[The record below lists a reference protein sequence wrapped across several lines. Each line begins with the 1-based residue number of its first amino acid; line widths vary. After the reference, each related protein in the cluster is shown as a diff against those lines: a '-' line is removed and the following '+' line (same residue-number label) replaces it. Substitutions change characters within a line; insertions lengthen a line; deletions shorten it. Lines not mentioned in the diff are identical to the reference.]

1 MPRPAAKVRVLPPA
15 QTAAPAGAKGFARL
29 VAGHTLVHASMSG
42 MRLAA
47 PLLALHVGLGTVHV
61 GVLLALYSLTQVF
74 IALPA
79 GRFVER
85 HGLRKPMGWGAIAA
99 GTGAAMCAL
108 FPRFEVLCLA
118 ALFMGGAT
126 GLCMIALQRYVG
138 RAARDGTELKRM
150 FSWLSLGP
158 AASNFLGPV
167 LAGLCIDH
175 FARWLP
181 GADDVSGFR
190 AAFACLA
197 LLPLVGWLLV
207 RSAPSASTVYLPV
220 GVHSAEPQARAWD
233 LLRAPRMRSLLLVN
247 WLLSSCWDVHS
258 FVVPVLGHE
267 RQLSASVIGGIL
279 GGFAVAA
286 ALVRLLIPLM
296 AAQAREWHVTTA
308 AMLGTALLFAIYP
321 FMHSA
326 WAMAM
331 CSVLLGF
338 ALGSVQPMIMSTL
351 HHITPESQRSQAL
364 ALRLMAINFSSVLM
378 PLLFGSVGAV
388 LGVSVLFWTVGSGV
402 GLGSRAAWRLRI

>member
-1 MPRPAAKVRVLPPA
+1 MPDAA
-15 QTAAPAGAKGFARL
+15 QNAAPAGARGFARV

-47 PLLALHVGLGTVHV
+47 PLLALHLGLGTVYV
-61 GVLLALYSLTQVF
+61 GVLLALYSLTQVL
-74 IALPA
+74 IALPV
-79 GRFVER
+79 GRYVER
-85 HGLRKPMGWGAIAA
+85 HGLRRPMRWAA
-99 GTGAAMCAL
+99 LVAGSAALGCAA
-108 FPRFEVLCLA
+108 FPRFEVLCGA
-118 ALFMGGAT
+118 ALCMGGAT

-138 RAARDGTELKRM
+138 RAARDGAELRRM

-158 AASNFLGPV
+158 AASNMLGPV

-175 FARWLP
+175 FADWDAAP
-181 GADDVSGFR
+181 ADLLGFR
-190 AAFACLA
+190 AAFAVLA
-197 LLPLVGWLLV
+197 FLPLLSWLLV
-207 RSAPSASTVYLPV
+207 RSAASASRVPPPAPLAGSNAAASP
-220 GVHSAEPQARAWD
+220 WD

-247 WLLSSCWDVHS
+247 WLLSSCWDVHT

-308 AMLGTALLFAIYP
+308 AMLSTALLFAIYP
-321 FMHSA
+321 LMQGA
-326 WAMAM
+326 WGMAV
-331 CSVLLGF
+331 CSLLLGF

-351 HHITPESQRSQAL
+351 HHITPERQRSQAL
-364 ALRLMAINFSSVLM
+364 ALRLMAINCSSVVM

-388 LGVSVLFWTVGSGV
+388 LGVSVLFWTVGSAV
-402 GLGSRAAWRLRI
+402 GLGSRAAWQLRI

>member
-1 MPRPAAKVRVLPPA
+1 MQETA
-15 QTAAPAGAKGFARL
+15 QTAAPAGAQGFARL

-42 MRLAA
+42 MRLGA
-47 PLLALHVGLGTVHV
+47 PLLALHGGLGTVHV

-74 IALPA
+74 TALPA

-85 HGLRKPMGWGAIAA
+85 HGVRTPMGWGAVSA
-99 GTGAAMCAL
+99 GTGALVCAL

-138 RAARDGTELKRM
+138 RAARDSTELKRM

-175 FARWLP
+175 FSHWF
-181 GADDVSGFR
+181 ADAEGLYGFR

-197 LLPLVGWLLV
+197 LLPAVSWLLV
-207 RSAPSASTVYLPV
+207 RSARSAGAVYLPP
-220 GVHSAEPQARAWD
+220 SADSEAPRTRAWD

-308 AMLGTALLFAIYP
+308 AMLSTALLFAIYP
-321 FMHSA
+321 LMQGA
-326 WAMAM
+326 WGMAV
-331 CSVLLGF
+331 CSP
-338 ALGSVQPMIMSTL
+338 SVVKLS
-351 HHITPESQRSQAL
+351 
-364 ALRLMAINFSSVLM
+364 
-378 PLLFGSVGAV
+378 
-388 LGVSVLFWTVGSGV
+388 
-402 GLGSRAAWRLRI
+402 

>member
-1 MPRPAAKVRVLPPA
+1 MTRRVGDLSPEPC
-15 QTAAPAGAKGFARL
+15 AAPVGASGFARL
-29 VAGHTLVHASMSG
+29 VAGHTLVHASMAG

-47 PLLALHVGLGTVHV
+47 PLLALHLGLGTIHV

-85 HGLRKPMGWGAIAA
+85 HGLRRPLGLGALAA
-99 GTGAAMCAL
+99 GSGACLCAA
-108 FPRFEVLCLA
+108 FPRFEVLGCA
-118 ALFMGGAT
+118 ALLMGGAT

-158 AASNFLGPV
+158 AASNFVGPV

-175 FARWLP
+175 FAQVLAW
-181 GADDVSGFR
+181 GDDLAGFR

-197 LLPLVGWLLV
+197 LLPLISWLLV
-207 RSAPSASTVYLPV
+207 RSAASAQTLHPPV
-220 GVHSAEPQARAWD
+220 ARDNTQPLASAWE
-233 LLRAPRMRSLLLVN
+233 LLRAPRMRALLLVN
-247 WLLSSCWDVHS
+247 WLLSSCWDVHT

-267 RQLSASVIGGIL
+267 RQLSASVIGAIL

-286 ALVRLLIPLM
+286 LLVRLLIPM
-296 AAQAREWHVTTA
+296 VAAHAREWHVTTA
-308 AMLGTALLFAIYP
+308 AMLSTALLFAIYP
-321 FMHSA
+321 LMRTA
-326 WAMAM
+326 WAMAV

-378 PLLFGSVGAV
+378 PLLFGSAGAV
-388 LGVSVLFWTVGSGV
+388 LGVSVLFWSVGSAV
-402 GLGSRAAWRLRI
+402 GLGARAAWRLRI

>member
-1 MPRPAAKVRVLPPA
+1 MGDLNPEPSAEPVGA
-15 QTAAPAGAKGFARL
+15 QGFARL
-29 VAGHTLVHASMSG
+29 VVGHTLVHASMSG

-47 PLLALHVGLGTVHV
+47 PLLALHLGLGTVYV
-61 GVLLALYSLTQVF
+61 GVLLSLYSLTQVF
-74 IALPA
+74 IALPI

-85 HGLRKPMGWGAIAA
+85 HGLRRPLGWGALAA
-99 GTGAAMCAL
+99 GSGASLCAA
-108 FPRFEVLCLA
+108 FPRFEVLCGA
-118 ALFMGGAT
+118 ALLMGGAT
-126 GLCMIALQRYVG
+126 GMCMIALQRYVG

-158 AASNFLGPV
+158 AASNFVGPV

-175 FARWLP
+175 FTGLFS
-181 GADDVSGFR
+181 GGGDLVGFR

-197 LLPLVGWLLV
+197 LLPLISWLLV
-207 RSAPSASTVYLPV
+207 RSAARAQTLHLPASGAGAQPL
-220 GVHSAEPQARAWD
+220 GSAWD
-233 LLRAPRMRSLLLVN
+233 LLRAPRMRALLLVN
-247 WLLSSCWDVHS
+247 WLLSSCWDVHA

-286 ALVRLLIPLM
+286 AMVRLLIPLV

-321 FMHSA
+321 LMHSA
-326 WAMAM
+326 WGMAI
-331 CSVLLGF
+331 CSVFLGF

-351 HHITPESQRSQAL
+351 HHITPEPQRSQAL
-364 ALRLMAINFSSVLM
+364 ALRLMAINASSVLM

-388 LGVSVLFWTVGSGV
+388 LGVSVLFWFVGSAV
-402 GLGSRAAWRLRI
+402 GMGSRAAWRLRI

>member
-1 MPRPAAKVRVLPPA
+1 MARRVGELIPEPG
-15 QTAAPAGAKGFARL
+15 AAPAGASGFARL
-29 VAGHTLVHASMSG
+29 VVGHTLVHASMSG

-47 PLLALHVGLGTVHV
+47 PLLALHLGLGTVYV

-74 IALPA
+74 IALPV

-85 HGLRKPMGWGAIAA
+85 HGLRRPLGWGALVAGSGALLCAA
-99 GTGAAMCAL
+99 
-108 FPRFEVLCLA
+108 FPRFEVLCCA
-118 ALFMGGAT
+118 ALLMGGAT

-158 AASNFLGPV
+158 AASNFVGPV

-175 FARWLP
+175 FAQVLH
-181 GADDVSGFR
+181 GGGELAAFR

-197 LLPLVGWLLV
+197 LLPLISWLLV
-207 RSAPSASTVYLPV
+207 RSAAGAQTLHPPANGDGAQPLASAW
-220 GVHSAEPQARAWD
+220 E
-233 LLRAPRMRSLLLVN
+233 LLRAPRMRALLLVN
-247 WLLSSCWDVHS
+247 WLLSSCWDVHT

-286 ALVRLLIPLM
+286 ALVRLLIPVV

-308 AMLGTALLFAIYP
+308 AMLSTALLFAVYP
-321 FMHSA
+321 LMHSA
-326 WAMAM
+326 WAMAI

-338 ALGSVQPMIMSTL
+338 SLGSVQPMIMSTL
-351 HHITPESQRSQAL
+351 HHITPEPQRSQAL
-364 ALRLMAINFSSVLM
+364 ALRLMAINASSVLM

-388 LGVSVLFWTVGSGV
+388 MGVSVLFWTVGSAV

>member
-1 MPRPAAKVRVLPPA
+1 MTRRVGDLSPEPSN
-15 QTAAPAGAKGFARL
+15 APVGASGFARL
-29 VAGHTLVHASMSG
+29 VVGHTLVHASMSG

-47 PLLALHVGLGTVHV
+47 PLLALHLGLGTLYV

-85 HGLRKPMGWGAIAA
+85 HGLRRPLGLGALAA
-99 GTGAAMCAL
+99 GTGAWLCAA

-118 ALFMGGAT
+118 ALLMGGAT

-158 AASNFLGPV
+158 AASNFVGPV

-175 FARWLP
+175 FAQLLP
-181 GADDVSGFR
+181 GGDELAGFR

-197 LLPLVGWLLV
+197 LLPLTGWLLV
-207 RSAPSASTVYLPV
+207 RSAASAQTRHPPV
-220 GVHSAEPQARAWD
+220 NGDNAQPLASAWE
-233 LLRAPRMRSLLLVN
+233 LLRAPRMRALLLVN
-247 WLLSSCWDVHS
+247 WLLSSCWDVHT

-286 ALVRLLIPLM
+286 LLVRLLIPLV

-308 AMLGTALLFAIYP
+308 AMLSTALLFAIYP
-321 FMHSA
+321 LMHSA
-326 WAMAM
+326 WAMAI
-331 CSVLLGF
+331 CSVFLGF

-351 HHITPESQRSQAL
+351 HHITPEPQRSQAL

-388 LGVSVLFWTVGSGV
+388 LGVSVLFWSVGSAV

>member
-1 MPRPAAKVRVLPPA
+1 MGELIKQPS
-15 QTAAPAGAKGFARL
+15 AAPAGTSGFARL
-29 VAGHTLVHASMSG
+29 VVGHTLVHASMSG

-47 PLLALHVGLGTVHV
+47 PLLALHLGLGTVYV
-61 GVLLALYSLTQVF
+61 GVLLSLYSLTQVF
-74 IALPA
+74 IALPV

-85 HGLRKPMGWGAIAA
+85 HGLRRPLGLGALAA
-99 GTGAAMCAL
+99 GSGAWLCAVL
-108 FPRFEVLCLA
+108 PRFEVLCLA
-118 ALFMGGAT
+118 ALLMGGAT

-158 AASNFLGPV
+158 AASNLVGPV

-175 FARWLP
+175 FADLLP
-181 GADDVSGFR
+181 GGGDLVGFR

-197 LLPLVGWLLV
+197 LLPLISWVLV
-207 RSAPSASTVYLPV
+207 RSAASAQTRHLPAARDSTQPLA
-220 GVHSAEPQARAWD
+220 SAWE
-233 LLRAPRMRSLLLVN
+233 LLRAPRMRALLLVN
-247 WLLSSCWDVHS
+247 WLLSSCWDVHT

-286 ALVRLLIPLM
+286 AMVRLLIPLV

-308 AMLGTALLFAIYP
+308 AMLSTALLFAIYP
-321 FMHSA
+321 LMHGA
-326 WAMAM
+326 WGMAI
-331 CSVLLGF
+331 CSVFLGF

-351 HHITPESQRSQAL
+351 HHITPEPQRSQAL
-364 ALRLMAINFSSVLM
+364 ALRLMAINASSVLM

-388 LGVSVLFWTVGSGV
+388 LGVSVLFWSVGSAV